1 MMCNYLTENS
11 MKIKESREE
20 LMERFKQEGDIFYS
34 VISMIETEDDLDM
47 FAISIDDIN
56 DYLGTDECV
65 MMEVDGEQEARCFTG
80 LTFENGTMMVEFS
93 KGQGHYE
100 LVPPRAIDQ
109 VSLRE
114 IADILR
120 RYSSKMFN

>member
-1 MMCNYLTENS
+1 

-34 VISMIETEDDLDM
+34 VISMIEKEDDIDM

-65 MMEVDGEQEARCFTG
+65 MMEVDGEPEARCFTG
-80 LTFENGTMMVEFS
+80 LTFENETMMVEFS
-93 KGQGHYE
+93 KGLGHYE

-120 RYSSKMFN
+120 RYSSKMFK